1 VNDFG
6 HSICGFSPFLGK
18 VLVQRFNPIALLGVA
33 GAALVIT
40 AESLINYN
48 QSFIADS
55 ICAIV
60 TAFMMWA
67 TMLPLSIYSGQI
79 LLQTCPTD
87 IMSHIDKCLREAST
101 LDGVLEFRNEH
112 FWTVSF
118 GRMAGS
124 LHVRIRRDASE
135 QMVLAHVTNK
145 LSSHVTHLSIQ
156 VFKDDWIRSS
166 SGSKLNISSS
176 PLTRT
181 YSSPQQYK
189 ASAGTR
195 ALQDRPKQEWATAQ
209 KLTSPFINIS
219 PYKTS

>member
-1 VNDFG
+1 
-6 HSICGFSPFLGK
+6 
-18 VLVQRFNPIALLGVA
+18 
-33 GAALVIT
+33 
-40 AESLINYN
+40 
-48 QSFIADS
+48 
-55 ICAIV
+55 
-60 TAFMMWA
+60 
-67 TMLPLSIYSGQI
+67 
-79 LLQTCPTD
+79 
-87 IMSHIDKCLREAST
+87 
-101 LDGVLEFRNEH
+101 
-112 FWTVSF
+112 
-118 GRMAGS
+118 
-124 LHVRIRRDASE
+124 
-135 QMVLAHVTNK
+135 MVLAHVTNK